1 MAIIDDGEYEGTSN
15 ETFVVLA
22 SVNGGIFSERVN
34 LSSHIV
40 EIAIQENDIRPGT
53 LCLNVKVTDHI
64 NALA

>member
-22 SVNGGIFSERVN
+22 SVNGGIFSERVS
-34 LSSHIV
+34 LSSSIV

-53 LCLNVKVTDHI
+53 VFMSVYVSN
-64 NALA
+64 